1 MRKEVM
7 QTEELKLSLELINNW
22 ISLADSKATFLLTI
36 TTFFLSASIF
46 ALPNIHKSIIE
57 YLQYPSVLLSTSCII
72 ILTLYFSSS
81 LLSLLSLIQ
90 VIKPRLKKIGK
101 KTSLLYFMDISNME
115 IEEYQK
121 ELMSLSNGQLKE
133 HMIGQIYANSQ
144 VAKKKYENLDTA
156 INFLVASLVT
166 GLLLMI
172 VSIK

>member
-1 MRKEVM
+1 
-7 QTEELKLSLELINNW
+7 
-22 ISLADSKATFLLTI
+22 
-36 TTFFLSASIF
+36 
-46 ALPNIHKSIIE
+46 
-57 YLQYPSVLLSTSCII
+57 
-72 ILTLYFSSS
+72 
-81 LLSLLSLIQ
+81 
-90 VIKPRLKKIGK
+90 
-101 KTSLLYFMDISNME
+101 ME